1 MKMQKVPFSGIRRN
15 LEQIPV
21 RKEGKIKEISY
32 HTPSRVIKKKK
43 KLRAMDTQTK
53 VNQTD
58 TPGNK
63 IIVSKWC
70 QWVRG

>member
-43 KLRAMDTQTK
+43 KIEGHGY
-53 VNQTD
+53 
-58 TPGNK
+58 PNK
-63 IIVSKWC
+63 SESD
-70 QWVRG
+70 